1 MKSDEFL
8 RAYLAGLLTGITII
22 FILATLLLTH
32 VSVR

>member
-1 MKSDEFL
+1 MKSDEL
-8 RAYLAGLLTGITII
+8 LHAYLAGLLTGITII

>member
-1 MKSDEFL
+1 MNEDSFL